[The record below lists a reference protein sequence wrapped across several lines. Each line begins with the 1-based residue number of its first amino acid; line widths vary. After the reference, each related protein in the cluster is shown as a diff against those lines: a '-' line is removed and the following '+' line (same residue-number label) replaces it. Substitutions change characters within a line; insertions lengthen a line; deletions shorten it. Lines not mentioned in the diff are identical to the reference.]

1 MLFNCVINFLL
12 FVFTGLVTTTSRRL
26 DREQQDEH
34 ILEVG
39 ASPRHLLN
47 MKKSEDTLVFVL
59 SNSWEKNKKISSAL
73 YQQCRQRRLET
84 APVRERKTGRALAF
98 RTTSGSEPPVA
109 VESSTCK
116 KEEKKPFEEFSPCS
130 DFRMGSEGGGLVGS
144 RGGRHVG
151 DSSDCSLCSFPLF
164 RLMDGASW
172 DRKPSSTP
180 TGRCL
185 NLWLLIKADYVHFQQ
200 FFFSKHTFLTRQ
212 NKELFFF
219 FFS

>member
-1 MLFNCVINFLL
+1 M
-12 FVFTGLVTTTSRRL
+12 
-26 DREQQDEH
+26 
-34 ILEVG
+34 
-39 ASPRHLLN
+39 
-47 MKKSEDTLVFVL
+47 
-59 SNSWEKNKKISSAL
+59 
-73 YQQCRQRRLET
+73 
-84 APVRERKTGRALAF
+84 RERKTGRALAF
-98 RTTSGSEPPVA
+98 RTTSGWEPPVA

-219 FFS
+219 FFPRSCIICVPSITVGVVARGTEVAAKYFIMLLQLTVPQDRD